1 MHKTF
6 SFVLQG
12 EFPDKNSQE
21 DSHIGVAP
29 VDAFPAQNK
38 FGKFILAV
46 NYYFFS
52 IQLTVCENCIEV
64 AESCFRC
71 SLHQCTN
78 KSTNIFSYQLSEVF
92 FCYLNS

>member
-1 MHKTF
+1 MHETF

-21 DSHIGVAP
+21 DSHIGIAP

-46 NYYFFS
+46 
-52 IQLTVCENCIEV
+52 
-64 AESCFRC
+64 
-71 SLHQCTN
+71 
-78 KSTNIFSYQLSEVF
+78 K
-92 FCYLNS
+92 

>member
-1 MHKTF
+1 MHETF

-38 FGKFILAV
+38 FGKFI
-46 NYYFFS
+46 Y
-52 IQLTVCENCIEV
+52 T
-64 AESCFRC
+64 C
-71 SLHQCTN
+71 SEIITI
-78 KSTNIFSYQLSEVF
+78 SFPYS
-92 FCYLNS
+92 